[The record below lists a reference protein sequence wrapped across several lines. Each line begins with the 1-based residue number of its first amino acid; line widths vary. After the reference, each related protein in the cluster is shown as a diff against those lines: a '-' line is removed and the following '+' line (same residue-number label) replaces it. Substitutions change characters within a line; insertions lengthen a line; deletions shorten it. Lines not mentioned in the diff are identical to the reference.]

1 MNGIG
6 TAFDNPKSWHGK
18 SDTSFIVLELAFHAR
33 KNLCSPKGCINQRL
47 WETRKIPVAHRGIS
61 EKIKG
66 MLEEEKK
73 FETAVSLNT
82 EEWIRFASFA
92 LTNKKKSGGNFMQ
105 FQSLTFSVQL
115 FFSEKSFIFS
125 EQFSAHPDTVIST
138 NKYKMADQETPS
150 SAEHQSV

>member
-92 LTNKKKSGGNFMQ
+92 LTNKKK
-105 FQSLTFSVQL
+105 VV
-115 FFSEKSFIFS
+115 
-125 EQFSAHPDTVIST
+125 VISRCSS
-138 NKYKMADQETPS
+138 PS
-150 SAEHQSV
+150 LFLCNYSFLKSPFYPVSNSPRILIP